1 MLHAL
6 AGISFD
12 LIRFMNEAAPYVDGK
27 TVAFNYYLRGDPP
40 WAVMEA
46 LNVISCFELSMQ
58 KC

>member
-40 WAVMEA
+40 
-46 LNVISCFELSMQ
+46 
-58 KC
+58 